1 MPVDDVVAGAVSG
14 GQVRRARFVG
24 RLRLP
29 AASEVCLWRGEVE
42 ALGRVVAGD
51 SDAYGDAP
59 GFVRLAAAYLHL
71 LEWHERH
78 RAMVA
83 MVLAGEDVH

>member
-1 MPVDDVVAGAVSG
+1 MQADSAVAGAVDG
-14 GQVRRARFVG
+14 GTVRRARFVG

>member
-1 MPVDDVVAGAVSG
+1 M
-14 GQVRRARFVG
+14 RRARFTG

-51 SDAYGDAP
+51 SAAYGDAP
-59 GFVRLAAAYLHL
+59 GVLRLAAAYLHL
-71 LEWHERH
+71 LAWHERH

-83 MVLAGEDVH
+83 VVLAGEEEH